1 MPRSATSLLACVLA
15 FAVSSAGAD
24 GLVLDYGYVDQ
35 KSAAYKRFKGWVD
48 QAVGGNPGY
57 EFSALD
63 AVAMF
68 RITGL
73 GRYCDSAV
81 RMVQA
86 EVDEADARIADGQR
100 PAVAGDSYLEVGPRI
115 GALAQTFA
123 ACGER
128 LSDGQR
134 AQWTTYADRTI
145 ANVWN
150 PKAARW
156 GDTPA
161 AWTGWS
167 IDNPGNN
174 YYYSFIEA
182 TMNWALASGNAS
194 WLAYLRNEKLPPL
207 KAYYAELPGGGS
219 LEGTGYGA
227 AHMRLFALY
236 RLWKD
241 STGEDLANA
250 STHLSDSIRFWV
262 HATMPTLD
270 RFAPIGDQS
279 RVSQPE
285 LYDYHR
291 RLVLEARISSND
303 EGARAMASWWL
314 GAISIRQMM
323 HGFNYRY
330 DLLPAGESK
339 TPPAELA
346 WHARGVGRL
355 FARTGWDR
363 DAMWFGFGAGPYLE
377 SHAHQDQGAFTLFA
391 RDWLAV
397 TENIWTHSGIQQG
410 TEVHN
415 VVRFERDGKTIRQ
428 REGTVSKLELVKLD
442 TATGEVEAEADLTP
456 AYGQGSGVSAWQ
468 RRVKFS
474 GRHLRVHDT
483 FRTVSGTRAVFQ
495 VNVPVKP
502 VIGDREARAGKLR
515 IEVVE
520 PADATL
526 TALDW
531 STLDAAEF
539 RSGWRVDVEGS
550 GNTFVVELSHDER

>member
-1 MPRSATSLLACVLA
+1 MTHMPRSATSLLACVLA

-303 EGARAMASWWL
+303 EGARAMARL
-314 GAISIRQMM
+314 ADLCERGIS
-323 HGFNYRY
+323 
-330 DLLPAGESK
+330 PAVFPEGTRSR
-339 TPPAELA
+339 T
-346 WHARGVGRL
+346 GTVGRFNTGAVRIIL
-355 FARTGWDR
+355 ERASLPVLSAAVDGGWKIGKLKGLMKNFGRTR
-363 DAMWFGFGAGPYLE
+363 YRIRL
-377 SHAHQDQGAFTLFA
+377 
-391 RDWLAV
+391 LAL
-397 TENIWTHSGIQQG
+397 HPAP
-410 TEVHN
+410 
-415 VVRFERDGKTIRQ
+415 RGK
-428 REGTVSKLELVKLD
+428 REILD
-442 TATGEVEAEADLTP
+442 TLGEVEREIRTQMEAWRAE
-456 AYGQGSGVSAWQ
+456 
-468 RRVKFS
+468 
-474 GRHLRVHDT
+474 
-483 FRTVSGTRAVFQ
+483 
-495 VNVPVKP
+495 
-502 VIGDREARAGKLR
+502 EA
-515 IEVVE
+515 
-520 PADATL
+520 
-526 TALDW
+526 
-531 STLDAAEF
+531 
-539 RSGWRVDVEGS
+539 
-550 GNTFVVELSHDER
+550 